1 MQRRVTFI
9 VAGISS
15 FTVPFMA
22 SAVNVALPSIGIEF
36 SLSAVAQGWIVTA
49 YLLAT
54 AVGLLPSGRIAD
66 ILGKKEVFVLGMAVF
81 ALASMV
87 SALSTSYVVLLASR
101 IVAGIGSAMSF
112 ATGTAI
118 LMSVASLQE
127 RGRVLG
133 WNVAAVYIGL
143 SLGPTIGGILTH
155 ELGWEWVFGVGAG
168 AGFITV
174 ALAAWALKREPA
186 AASGESFDLTGAM
199 FWCVAL
205 IGLLYGLTRLP
216 MSPGIVLVGMGSV
229 CFAAFVWWEYRSKSP
244 LLDVSAFSRNPA
256 FVFSNLAA
264 LINYSSTMAVVFLLN
279 LYLQY
284 QRGLSVRQA
293 GLMMVIQPV
302 VMAIVSPISGR
313 LSDRIEPGKLAST
326 GMALTVV
333 VLAAF
338 SFLGKDT
345 SLWLLGAGLAVLG
358 LCFGLFSSPNMNAVM
373 SSVEKK
379 HYGVASSTLATMR
392 VVGQAL
398 SMGITTLIMALYLG
412 SAKITQNNLPE
423 FMKSM
428 RDAFVVSAVLCLAG
442 VFASMSRGRVRSEF
456 STSGR

>member
-1 MQRRVTFI
+1 MAG
-9 VAGISS
+9 VAS
-15 FTVPFMA
+15 FAVPFMA
-22 SAVNVALPSIGIEF
+22 SAINVALPSIGTEF

-49 YLLAT
+49 YILAT
-54 AVGLLPSGRIAD
+54 AVGLLPAGRIAD
-66 ILGKKEVFVLGMAVF
+66 MVGKKEIFVLGMAVF
-81 ALASMV
+81 ALGSMV
-87 SALSTSYVVLLASR
+87 SALSTSYAVLLASR

-143 SLGPTIGGILTH
+143 SLGPTLGGIIIH
-155 ELGWEWVFGVGAG
+155 ELGWEWVFGIGAL
-168 AGFITV
+168 AGLLTV
-174 ALAAWALKREPA
+174 VLAAWALKRESA
-186 AASGESFDLTGAM
+186 DSRGESLDVTGAM

-216 MSPGIVLVGMGSV
+216 MPLGIALVGLGSF
-229 CFAAFVWWEYRSKSP
+229 CLAAFVWWEYRSKSP
-244 LLDVSAFSRNPA
+244 LLDVSAFSQNPA
-256 FVFSNLAA
+256 FIFSNLAA

-284 QRGLSVRQA
+284 QRGLTVRQA
-293 GLMMVIQPV
+293 GLILVIQPI
-302 VMAIVSPISGR
+302 VMTIVSPISGR
-313 LSDRIEPGKLAST
+313 LSDRIAPGKLAST

-333 VLAAF
+333 VLVAF
-338 SFLGKDT
+338 SFLGRDT

-373 SSVEKK
+373 SSVGKK

-412 SAKITQNNLPE
+412 SAKITPDNLPA
-423 FMKSM
+423 FMRSM
-428 RDAFVVSAVLCLAG
+428 RVAFAVSAILCVAG
-442 VFASMSRGRVRSEF
+442 TFASMSRGRAKAEPL
-456 STSGR
+456 TSGG